1 MWVRV
6 PRFQTLGYND
16 YSFLINHINIVLSKR
31 KKSISLKYNNKL
43 LKLAKILEELGLI
56 RFYIYKSGFNKLLKL
71 TIFLYKSST
80 FFNVFRQ
87 VTTPSKK
94 FTIGIKSLLLLS
106 RSIGNSTI
114 IIESSIGLITHKK
127 ALEVGIGGAIIC
139 VLS

>member
-6 PRFQTLGYND
+6 PRFQSLSYSD
-16 YSFLINHINIVLSKR
+16 YSFLINHVNIVLSKR

-56 RFYIYKSGFNKLLKL
+56 KFYVYKSGFNKMLRL
-71 TIFLYKSST
+71 TTFLYRSST

-94 FTIGIKSLLLLS
+94 FTIGIKSLSVLS

-114 IIESSIGLITHKK
+114 IIESSIGLITHKR
-127 ALEVGIGGAIIC
+127 AIEVGIGGTIIC